1 MVAVKHLASPAAIP
15 RLPACLSVLSYNV
28 LLPNSQD
35 GWWNYKMYLPP
46 LSPPDEDIST
56 WEYRKSLLIERI
68 GLIDADVVCI
78 QEVSPLSFEEDFKFM
93 TENLGYDGVELFRK
107 GRFRPATFWKKDRVE
122 LVCPA
127 QHKDRTMLTTFRL
140 NDSDEAGSQDNWHV
154 LNCHLQAGKQGGR
167 RVRQIFEGITTA
179 YKAAKKLKEETPEDM
194 KLIVC
199 GDFNGGSECGAVEL
213 VEKGMVDQDFI
224 EDGEQVSSKAK
235 KLPLS
240 APLNDA
246 IDMDREDDNP
256 VPSTLVVPELISI
269 MIDQGNIETA
279 YMEPQFSQQ
288 VIDRL
293 TRIYKRFSKDS
304 PGMQMTKADVEEW
317 LTLINGRVGRGTEFR
332 NAAKY
337 MGWKEPPT
345 DPDEKK
351 EERPPIVIPDDG
363 VLTFSDFVAVYLDEL
378 RQGKFWGIAWDLA
391 KLDEP
396 LDVDEVFQARYDR
409 MYCSASLQ
417 PMVVLD
423 TISTQPCPNKFEPSD
438 HLPVCAAFQ
447 VRK

>member
-1 MVAVKHLASPAAIP
+1 
-15 RLPACLSVLSYNV
+15 
-28 LLPNSQD
+28 
-35 GWWNYKMYLPP
+35 MYLPP

-140 NDSDEAGSQDNWHV
+140 NDCDEAGSQDNWHV

-167 RVRQIFEGITTA
+167 H
-179 YKAAKKLKEETPEDM
+179 
-194 KLIVC
+194 
-199 GDFNGGSECGAVEL
+199 
-213 VEKGMVDQDFI
+213 FI

-293 TRIYKRFSKDS
+293 TRIYKRLQKTHLD
-304 PGMQMTKADVEEW
+304 PNDKGGQ
-317 LTLINGRVGRGTEFR
+317 FR

-351 EERPPIVIPDDG
+351 EDRPPIVIPDDG

-409 MYCSASLQ
+409 INN
-417 PMVVLD
+417 PVP
-423 TISTQPCPNKFEPSD
+423 TIEKFT
-438 HLPVCAAFQ
+438 
-447 VRK
+447 